1 MTDVEHD
8 QLAVQFANFLRKIPH
23 RAYCTRTKGTSQK
36 CCCDIGHPS
45 LKVFNQFVELLS
57 LAKTDQP

>member
-23 RAYCTRTKGTSQK
+23 RPHCPRTTGKDHRCK
-36 CCCDIGHPS
+36 CDIGEPA
-45 LKVFNQFVELLS
+45 LKTFNQFVELLS
-57 LAKTDQP
+57 LAKAQP